1 MTKPDTNNEEK
12 KVISIYQI
20 DAKLKNL
27 NSIQKNAWETIQEIV
42 CNCKYNAE
50 EKFFKNDFLSNY
62 DRKCYKLS
70 SFSPVGWKNYVEKFL
85 DSPLDISNT
94 KSFSI
99 LLLIKPKEQFDNIY
113 AITFGNLAYFV
124 IQNYIDTSFGLD
136 ILSRIIDPN
145 LNIVK
150 SSKGQNV
157 VGSTQGQLSIYRQ
170 LHALSDIEDFGR
182 IFQELNAS
190 IRKDVLEQ
198 FGIKTEKD
206 FKNCCAKA
214 SFQIKTSVSSG
225 VIEKYIQGCEFAKT
239 LPAQPINSSRQ
250 LDKKKDKELID
261 KIIKT
266 KVQRLWQELQQ
277 QENIDLCH
285 KDFDKYINAES
296 YKCKYKRREVE
307 ISLGDSLSDIIKL
320 FDIKNDDFENFLKK
334 GHITSYNEDS
344 KLVTQDIIFNHLFL
358 EHVEKNEGLNQKYF
372 ILNGEIYKLQEPFI
386 ESLNNKIKNYIH
398 KNLFIIEP
406 SLKQWQKDKTET
418 EFNELFEQEN
428 NTIVIHPYKYKNIE
442 LCDLIKYD
450 ENELYM
456 YFVKDEFKSNIR
468 ELSYQVYNTAKI
480 IENDINSNYE
490 ILKNFYDA
498 FTSIYPDK
506 ININKSEF
514 INLFATKNI
523 RYVFAFRDK
532 NNQKIYENPE
542 QFSSNI
548 AKFAL
553 VDLVQKMNF
562 IDKGSLKIEQIE
574 YV

>member
-320 FDIKNDDFENFLKK
+320 FDI
-334 GHITSYNEDS
+334 
-344 KLVTQDIIFNHLFL
+344 
-358 EHVEKNEGLNQKYF
+358 
-372 ILNGEIYKLQEPFI
+372 
-386 ESLNNKIKNYIH
+386 
-398 KNLFIIEP
+398 
-406 SLKQWQKDKTET
+406 
-418 EFNELFEQEN
+418 
-428 NTIVIHPYKYKNIE
+428 
-442 LCDLIKYD
+442 
-450 ENELYM
+450 M
-456 YFVKDEFKSNIR
+456 M
-468 ELSYQVYNTAKI
+468 
-480 IENDINSNYE
+480 
-490 ILKNFYDA
+490 ILKIF
-498 FTSIYPDK
+498 
-506 ININKSEF
+506 
-514 INLFATKNI
+514 
-523 RYVFAFRDK
+523 
-532 NNQKIYENPE
+532 
-542 QFSSNI
+542 
-548 AKFAL
+548 
-553 VDLVQKMNF
+553 
-562 IDKGSLKIEQIE
+562 
-574 YV
+574 

>member
-1 MTKPDTNNEEK
+1 MSKRNTNIEEK

-20 DAKLKNL
+20 DTSLSDL
-27 NSIQKNAWETIQEIV
+27 NNNEKNAWENIQEIV

-50 EKFFKNDFLSNY
+50 EKLVKNDFLSNY

-85 DSPLDISNT
+85 DTPLKIGKT
-94 KSFSI
+94 KSYSI

-113 AITFGNLAYFV
+113 AITFGNLSYFV
-124 IQNYIDTSFGLD
+124 IQNYIDTSFGLN

-145 LNIVK
+145 SNIVK

-170 LHALSDIEDFGR
+170 LHSLSDIEDFGR
-182 IFQELNAS
+182 IFQELNAI

-214 SFQIKTSVSSG
+214 SFQIKTSVTCDK
-225 VIEKYIQGCEFAKT
+225 IEKYIDGCEYANT
-239 LPAQPINSSRQ
+239 LTAQPINSSRQ
-250 LDKKKDKELID
+250 LDKRKDKELID
-261 KIIKT
+261 RLTKT
-266 KVQRLWQELQQ
+266 KVQKLWLELQQ
-277 QENIDLCH
+277 QEKIDVCH

-296 YKCKYKRREVE
+296 YKCKYKKEEVE
-307 ISLGDSLSDIIKL
+307 ISFGDSLSDIIKL
-320 FDIKNDDFENFLKK
+320 FDIKYEDFESFLKM
-334 GHITSYNEDS
+334 GQIISYSEDS
-344 KLVTQDIIFNHLFL
+344 KILTQDFIFNHLFL
-358 EHVEKNEGLNQKYF
+358 EHEEENSGVNQKYF
-372 ILNGEIYKLQEPFI
+372 ILNGKIYKLQESFI
-386 ESLNNKIKNYIH
+386 ESLNNKIKNYGH

-406 SLKQWQKDKTET
+406 LLKQWQKDKTET
-418 EFNELFEQEN
+418 EFNESFEQEN

-450 ENELYM
+450 ENELYL
-456 YFVKDEFKSNIR
+456 YFIKDEFKSTIR

-480 IENDINSNYE
+480 IENDSNSNFE
-490 ILKNFYDA
+490 FLKNFYDA
-498 FTSIYPDK
+498 FKSNYPDK
-506 ININKSEF
+506 IKIDKSEF
-514 INLFATKNI
+514 INLFIAKSI

-532 NNQKIYENPE
+532 NNQKLYEKPE

-553 VDLVQKMNF
+553 IDLVQKMNS
-562 IDKGSLKIEQIE
+562 IDMGSLKIEQIE
-574 YV
+574 SI